1 MSSPLLS
8 LASLAVV
15 SLVTAAVPGPSIFL
29 VMRLAMR
36 RGRAPAMM
44 AALGTFAGC
53 ILWCA
58 AAALGLAAVLAAAPW
73 LYKLLRVAGG
83 LYLLWFAVQL
93 WRAPQEGEEAAD
105 GPAAGAHGSFWRALV
120 VCLTNP
126 KSVLFFGS
134 IFAAYMGPDTP
145 LWVHGAAVAIVCTT
159 CIGWYAAVAW
169 FFSTSRA
176 ATSYARAQKPLDR
189 VAGGLMGAFGASLL
203 WVFD

>member
-1 MSSPLLS
+1 MNPHLLS
-8 LASLAVV
+8 LGSLFVV

-36 RGRAPAMM
+36 RGRGPAVM
-44 AALGTFAGC
+44 AALGTTAGC

-58 AAALGLAAVLAAAPW
+58 AAALGLAALLAAAPW

-83 LYLLWFAVQL
+83 LYLIWFAVQL
-93 WRAPQEGEEAAD
+93 WRSPPEGEPLATAQ
-105 GPAAGAHGSFWRALV
+105 AAGGSFWRALI

-145 LWVHGAAVAIVCTT
+145 LWVHLSAVGIVVIQCLAF
-159 CIGWYAAVAW
+159 YAAVAW

-176 ATSYARAQKPLDR
+176 AASYAKAQKPLDR
-189 VAGGLMGAFGASLL
+189 LAGALMGVFGVRLL

>member
-1 MSSPLLS
+1 MNPHLLS
-8 LASLAVV
+8 LASLLVV

-36 RGRAPAMM
+36 RGRGPALM
-44 AALGTFAGC
+44 AALGTTAGC
-53 ILWCA
+53 VLWCVA
-58 AAALGLAAVLAAAPW
+58 AAVGLAALLTAAPW
-73 LYKLLRVAGG
+73 LYKVLRVAGG
-83 LYLLWFAVQL
+83 LYLIWYAVQL
-93 WRAPQEGEEAAD
+93 WRAPQEGD
-105 GPAAGAHGSFWRALV
+105 HGPTGQPAGDSFWRALV

-145 LWVHGAAVAIVCTT
+145 LWVHLSAVGIVVTQCLAF
-159 CIGWYAAVAW
+159 YAAVAW
-169 FFSTSRA
+169 FFSTARA
-176 ATSYARAQKPLDR
+176 AASYARAQKPLDK